1 MGQQPCSSES
11 KSSTAA
17 LWCNNEVVHQNGHV
31 ETLDQE
37 EVVHQ
42 NGHAQEVP
50 PLHNGGAWT
59 PQEIQWFFIGLT
71 LEEVGEWEAIATV
84 WIRTHNAAE
93 VEDFANMND
102 IRL

>member
-1 MGQQPCSSES
+1 MLLLIGEVIDELLVSSGFNNSLSLQETLLLLLQPKNMNPQPPQNSPQNGHV
-11 KSSTAA
+11 A
-17 LWCNNEVVHQNGHV
+17 EVVHQNGHV

-59 PQEIQWFFIGLT
+59 PQEIQ
-71 LEEVGEWEAIATV
+71 
-84 WIRTHNAAE
+84 
-93 VEDFANMND
+93 
-102 IRL
+102 